1 MDISFIFSSGIMYG
15 LIWSIMVIGIY
26 ITYRVLDIAD
36 LGVEGTF
43 PLGACVAAILISVGC
58 PAIIATIIAIV
69 AGAFFG
75 MITGILHTKLKIPA
89 ILSGIITMT
98 GLYTINMLVLGGV
111 KELKNNL
118 TIPAEKYTI
127 FDRTRELFINNRNN
141 IVKIV
146 LAILMVV
153 CIIGIVV
160 FGVRLLKIIIKK
172 QFKANLKNSIF
183 AIVMLSVISSICFIL
198 FIMFI
203 LAITNISNL
212 NIIKDLI
219 IKEITIATLTTT
231 IISIIVLVLVFYACY
246 WFFGTEI
253 GMSLRATGNN
263 KRMAKAQG
271 INTDLMII
279 LGLAIS
285 NGLVALCGAIFAQDQ
300 GFGNIE
306 QGRGVIVIGL
316 AAIILGES
324 IFGKRDFK
332 NSMISIIIGSII
344 YYILEA
350 VAIDLE
356 VSNYLKLVRAV
367 LIVVVLVAPI
377 IQKAFKKKN
386 KKTGGLEYA

>member
-1 MDISFIFSSGIMYG
+1 MDFSFIFSSGIMYG
-15 LIWSIMVIGIY
+15 LIWSIMVIGVY

-58 PAIIATIIAIV
+58 PAIIATIIALL

-98 GLYTINMLVLGGV
+98 GLYTINMMVLGKITGI
-111 KELKNNL
+111 KNNL
-118 TIPAEKYTI
+118 VIDSKKTI
-127 FDRTRELFINNRNN
+127 FYGLRNFFDSNRDN
-141 IVKIV
+141 IVEIV
-146 LAILMVV
+146 LGILIAL
-153 CIIGIVV
+153 CILGIVI
-160 FGVRLLKIIIKK
+160 FGIRLIKSIVSK
-172 QFKANLKNSIF
+172 KFKENLKSNVFTIVVLSI
-183 AIVMLSVISSICFIL
+183 ASICFIVFGIL
-198 FIMFI
+198 FI
-203 LAITNISNL
+203 LAITNLSELAVIER
-212 NIIKDLI
+212 LI
-219 IKEITIATLTTT
+219 IKEIKISTLSTI
-231 IISIIVLVLVFYACY
+231 IISIIVLVIVFYACY

-271 INTDLMII
+271 INTNAMII

-344 YYILEA
+344 YYLLEA

-356 VSNYLKLVRAV
+356 VSNYLKLVRAI
-367 LIVVVLVAPI
+367 LIVIVLVFPMI
-377 IQKAFKKKN
+377 KKAIKKKN
-386 KKTGGLEYA
+386 KVVGGVEHA

>member
-1 MDISFIFSSGIMYG
+1 MDFSFIFSSGIMYG
-15 LIWSIMVIGIY
+15 LIWSIMVIGVY

-43 PLGACVAAILISVGC
+43 PLGACVAAILISAGC
-58 PAIIATIIAIV
+58 PAIIATIIALL

-98 GLYTINMLVLGGV
+98 GLYTINMMVLGKITGI
-111 KELKNNL
+111 KNNL
-118 TIPAEKYTI
+118 VIDSKKTI
-127 FDRTRELFINNRNN
+127 FYGLRNFFDSNRDN
-141 IVKIV
+141 IVEIV
-146 LAILMVV
+146 LGILIAL
-153 CIIGIVV
+153 CILGIVIFGIRLIKSIVSKKFKENLKSNVFTIVILSIASTCFIV
-160 FGVRLLKIIIKK
+160 FG
-172 QFKANLKNSIF
+172 
-183 AIVMLSVISSICFIL
+183 IL
-198 FIMFI
+198 FI
-203 LAITNISNL
+203 LAITNLSELALIER
-212 NIIKDLI
+212 LI
-219 IKEITIATLTTT
+219 IKEIKISTLSTI
-231 IISIIVLVLVFYACY
+231 IISIIVLVIVFYACY

-271 INTDLMII
+271 INTNAMII

-344 YYILEA
+344 YYLLEA

-356 VSNYLKLVRAV
+356 VSNYLKLVRAI
-367 LIVVVLVAPI
+367 LIVIVLVFPMI
-377 IQKAFKKKN
+377 KKAIKKKN
-386 KKTGGLEYA
+386 KVVGGVEHA

>member
-1 MDISFIFSSGIMYG
+1 MDFSFIFSSGIMYG
-15 LIWSIMVIGIY
+15 LIWSIMVIGVY

-43 PLGACVAAILISVGC
+43 PLGACVAAILISAGC
-58 PAIIATIIAIV
+58 PAIIATIIALL

-98 GLYTINMLVLGGV
+98 GLYTINMMVLGKITGI
-111 KELKNNL
+111 KNNL
-118 TIPAEKYTI
+118 VIDSKKTI
-127 FDRTRELFINNRNN
+127 FYGLRNFFDSNRDN
-141 IVKIV
+141 IVEIV
-146 LAILMVV
+146 LGILIAL
-153 CIIGIVV
+153 CILGIVIFGIRLIKSIISRKFKENLKSNVFTIVVLSIALTCFIV
-160 FGVRLLKIIIKK
+160 FG
-172 QFKANLKNSIF
+172 
-183 AIVMLSVISSICFIL
+183 IL
-198 FIMFI
+198 FI
-203 LAITNISNL
+203 
-212 NIIKDLI
+212 
-219 IKEITIATLTTT
+219 KEIKISTLSTI
-231 IISIIVLVLVFYACY
+231 IISIIVLVIVFYACY

-271 INTDLMII
+271 INTNAMII

-344 YYILEA
+344 YYLLEA

-356 VSNYLKLVRAV
+356 VSNYLKLVRAI
-367 LIVVVLVAPI
+367 LIVIVLVFPMI
-377 IQKAFKKKN
+377 KKAIKKKN
-386 KKTGGLEYA
+386 KVVGGVEHA

>member
-1 MDISFIFSSGIMYG
+1 
-15 LIWSIMVIGIY
+15 
-26 ITYRVLDIAD
+26 
-36 LGVEGTF
+36 
-43 PLGACVAAILISVGC
+43 
-58 PAIIATIIAIV
+58 
-69 AGAFFG
+69 
-75 MITGILHTKLKIPA
+75 
-89 ILSGIITMT
+89 
-98 GLYTINMLVLGGV
+98 
-111 KELKNNL
+111 
-118 TIPAEKYTI
+118 
-127 FDRTRELFINNRNN
+127 
-141 IVKIV
+141 
-146 LAILMVV
+146 
-153 CIIGIVV
+153 
-160 FGVRLLKIIIKK
+160 
-172 QFKANLKNSIF
+172 
-183 AIVMLSVISSICFIL
+183 
-198 FIMFI
+198 
-203 LAITNISNL
+203 
-212 NIIKDLI
+212 
-219 IKEITIATLTTT
+219 
-231 IISIIVLVLVFYACY
+231 
-246 WFFGTEI
+246 
-253 GMSLRATGNN
+253 
-263 KRMAKAQG
+263 MAKAQG

-377 IQKAFKKKN
+377 IKKAFKKKN

>member
-1 MDISFIFSSGIMYG
+1 MDISYIISSGVMYG

-26 ITYRVLDIAD
+26 ITYRILDIAD

-43 PLGACVAAILISVGC
+43 PLGACVAAVLISSGC
-58 PAIIATIIAIV
+58 PAIIATILALI

-98 GLYTINMLVLGGV
+98 GLYTINMVVLGGF
-111 KELKNNL
+111 KKLKNNL
-118 TIPAEKYTI
+118 TIPTEKFTI
-127 FDRTRELFINNRNN
+127 FDRTRELFINNREN
-141 IVKIV
+141 IVEIV
-146 LAILMVV
+146 FAILMVV
-153 CIIGIVV
+153 CLIGIIV
-160 FGVRLLKIIIKK
+160 FGVRLLKIIVKK
-172 QFKANLKNSIF
+172 QFKTSLKNSVF
-183 AIVMLSVISSICFIL
+183 AIVMLSIISVIFSIL

-203 LAITNISNL
+203 LAIANIVDFNF
-212 NIIKDLI
+212 IKDLI
-219 IKEITIATLTTT
+219 VKEITIATLTTT
-231 IISIIVLVLVFYACY
+231 IISLIVLILVFYACY

-279 LGLAIS
+279 SGLAIS

-332 NSMISIIIGSII
+332 NSMISIIVGSII

-356 VSNYLKLVRAV
+356 VSNYLKLVRAI
-367 LIVVVLVAPI
+367 LIVVVLVAPMI
-377 IQKAFKKKN
+377 KKSIKKKN
-386 KKTGGLEYA
+386 KKTGGLKHA